1 MEGSVIGVSL
11 GTRIAGIAV
20 MKNRELI
27 TYKVKVFKGP
37 WSKQKQNEILLLFD
51 KLYDHYDVKCLAI
64 KLVSPLHS
72 SKAVDGL
79 IKHAIERANKKG
91 IKVMSVS
98 LDEIR
103 RLLGL
108 KKRQSLNEYVAGK
121 YIELRREYEVEQ
133 NSFNKYY
140 TKMFEAIAVAELLE
154 FQKWPY

>member
-11 GTRIAGIAV
+11 GTRLAGIAII
-20 MKNRELI
+20 KNQELI
-27 TYKVKVFKGP
+27 VYKVKVFKGA
-37 WSKQKQNEILLLFD
+37 WSKQKQNAILRLFD
-51 KLYDHYDVKCLAI
+51 KLYDHYDAKCLAI

-79 IKHAIERANKKG
+79 IKSAIERANKKG
-91 IKVMSVS
+91 IKVMRFS

-108 KKRQSLNEYVAGK
+108 NKRQSLNEYVAGK

-140 TKMFEAIAVAELLE
+140 TKMFEAIAITELL
-154 FQKWPY
+154 